1 MKSYM
6 KLMLTFILL
15 AAVMADNAYSVR
27 YPSSGAP
34 VYQFRF
40 QPISGYASYVYLPTS
55 SNPSSYGVR
64 LLIIRPLNPVDFVTV
79 QTMFAI
85 IQPVCLCIP
94 RESASSQ
101 KKSVTK

>member
-55 SNPSSYGVR
+55 SNPSSYGGR
-64 LLIIRPLNPVDFVTV
+64 RNGYFH
-79 QTMFAI
+79 QKS
-85 IQPVCLCIP
+85 IP
-94 RESASSQ
+94 HVYRRR
-101 KKSVTK
+101 KY